1 MKSPLVKD
9 SGAIEQELGIFVRL
23 PETAHKTALGYLKN
37 DAWVE
42 PAEPVSKST
51 NSALDLCFIL
61 LVTSAL
67 PYLAPLRGG
76 YGLR

>member
-42 PAEPVSKST
+42 PAGVEPASKHMPDKLST
-51 NSALDLCFIL
+51 CLFLH
-61 LVTSAL
+61 
-67 PYLAPLRGG
+67 
-76 YGLR
+76 